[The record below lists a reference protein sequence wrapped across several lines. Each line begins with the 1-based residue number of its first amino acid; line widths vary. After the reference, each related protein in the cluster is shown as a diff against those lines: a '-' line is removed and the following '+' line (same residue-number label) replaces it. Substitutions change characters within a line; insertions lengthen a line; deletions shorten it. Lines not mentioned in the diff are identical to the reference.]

1 MIRLAYALAVAL
13 ALAGLV
19 HVASLLAVPSFAER
33 GPYERLASLNAD
45 GRFVALPDEGVGADA
60 LPFRD
65 PAFVEA
71 ACRYDVSERPATV
84 TAALPPS
91 YGAVAFHTREG
102 LPFYALTDRAATDG
116 RVEVTVLNAAQAE
129 KAEEEEPE
137 EDAAAPRPR
146 IRIVSPTDKGFVLLR
161 LFAPAPSAR
170 PGLVETALSALC
182 GPAAP

>member
-1 MIRLAYALAVAL
+1 MTRLAYALAVAL
-13 ALAGLV
+13 ALAGLI
-19 HVASLLAVPSFAER
+19 HVASLLAVPRFAER
-33 GPYERLASLNAD
+33 GPYERLAALPAD
-45 GRFVALPDEGVGADA
+45 GRFAALPDEGDGADV

-71 ACRYDVSERPATV
+71 VCRYDVSAGPATV
-84 TAALPPS
+84 TATLPPS

-102 LPFYALTDRAATDG
+102 LPFYALTDRAATGG

-129 KAEEEEPE
+129 KAEEEAE
-137 EDAAAPRPR
+137 EEEAVEPRPR
-146 IRIVSPTDKGFVLLR
+146 IRIVSPTDAGFVLLR

-170 PGLVETALSALC
+170 PGLVETALSARC